1 MKKVLLALG
10 IVAMAGMVFTA
21 CAKKEA
27 GASGGGAKKVTVIF
41 AGTEGAATGQSRAM
55 KEMADTLNASGLFDA
70 QLQIAGALS
79 GDTDNLVK
87 QAVDGVPLVVPSDPG
102 RLASQFGIPD
112 LNILMSPYVLTDYTV
127 LGKLPST
134 ALYKEW
140 QGKLEAQGISFI
152 ADMFNGFRN
161 FYTTTRVE
169 KVADLKGLRIRGFG
183 NDIGNNLAKYLGFA
197 QTTMGAGDIY
207 PAGQSKS
214 LDGAEIQAAYAD
226 SAAFYE
232 VFPYL
237 AITKHYMLQ
246 SSFVAGTKLINSMSA
261 EQKALF
267 TKTIQD
273 VAAKYSGV
281 VASEEQ
287 GLLDNYKAK
296 VAGKGVVIETNIADF
311 QAAIAPLYANN
322 DLKFSPGLKDN
333 LFKQLGL

>member
-1 MKKVLLALG
+1 MKKIALTALAALAAVTLVVG
-10 IVAMAGMVFTA
+10 CT
-21 CAKKEA
+21 KKD
-27 GASGGGAKKVTVIF
+27 GGSTKITVIF

-70 QLQIAGALS
+70 QLQVAGALS
-79 GDTDNLVK
+79 NDTDNLVK

-102 RLASQFGIPD
+102 RLASQFGIAD

-127 LGKLPST
+127 LSRLPDT
-134 ALYKEW
+134 ALYAEW
-140 QGKLEAQGISFI
+140 QAKLEAQGISFI

-161 FYTTTRVE
+161 FYTTTKVE
-169 KVADLKGLRIRGFG
+169 KLADLKGLRIRGFG

-197 QTTMGAGDIY
+197 QTSMGAGDIY
-207 PAGQSKS
+207 PAGQAKS

-246 SSFVAGTKLINSMSA
+246 SSFIAGKKLIDSMSD
-261 EQKALF
+261 EQKELF
-267 TKTIQD
+267 TTTIQEI
-273 VAAKYSGV
+273 AAKYSDI

-287 GLLDNYKAK
+287 GLLDNYKVK
-296 VAGKGVVIETNIADF
+296 VGEKGAVTEVDVAEF
-311 QAAIAPLYANN
+311 QNAIAPLYTNN
-322 DLKFSPGLKDN
+322 DLKFSDGLRDT
-333 LFKQLGL
+333 LLQQLGL

>member
-1 MKKVLLALG
+1 
-10 IVAMAGMVFTA
+10 
-21 CAKKEA
+21 
-27 GASGGGAKKVTVIF
+27 
-41 AGTEGAATGQSRAM
+41 M

-112 LNILMSPYVLTDYTV
+112 LNILMSPYVLTDYKV
-127 LGKLPST
+127 LEKLPSI
-134 ALYKEW
+134 ALYSEW
-140 QGKLEAQGISFI
+140 QAKLEAQGINFV

-161 FYTTTRVE
+161 FYTTTKVE
-169 KVADLKGLRIRGFG
+169 KVADLRGLRIRGFG
-183 NDIGNNLAKYLGFA
+183 NDIGIALAKYLGFA

-207 PAGQSKS
+207 PAGQAKS

-246 SSFVAGTKLINSMSA
+246 SSFVTGTKLISSMSA

-267 TKTIQD
+267 TKTIQEA
-273 VAAKYSGV
+273 AAKYSGII
-281 VASEEQ
+281 ASEEQ

-296 VAGKGVVIETNIADF
+296 VAGKGAVIETNIADF
-311 QAAIAPLYANN
+311 QAAVAPLYTNN
-322 DLKFSPGLKDN
+322 DLKFSSGLKDN